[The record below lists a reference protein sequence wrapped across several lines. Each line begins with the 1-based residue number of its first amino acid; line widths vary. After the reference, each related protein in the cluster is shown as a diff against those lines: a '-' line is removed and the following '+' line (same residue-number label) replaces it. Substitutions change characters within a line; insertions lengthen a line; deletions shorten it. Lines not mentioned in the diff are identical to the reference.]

1 MSRIILNITGA
12 IVVEKNTNNTDIET
26 KDSHHT
32 NSEQTKYI
40 ECGTTLNKRKQKER
54 TPKRKRVSRMPEVNY
69 PSLPQCPEPEPGT
82 SDGEPRPVARQPG
95 QAPVDTQTQP
105 ALVCLHQRG
114 CSHIFVHPPNQQHE
128 WRQRLMIV
136 KSVSIQRFR
145 LLRIVQSTAPCWWY
159 LNRRR
164 WSELATAWARTHC
177 ACADWLP
184 PTGSEDTGTAG
195 TGCGEVSQGSL
206 RYHQWIK
213 LCLREWCS
221 IIPPPPPCSWK

>member
-82 SDGEPRPVARQPG
+82 SDGAGDQWPGCQGGLLLIPRPSPPWSASTREAVH
-95 QAPVDTQTQP
+95 TFLSILQTSNMNED
-105 ALVCLHQRG
+105 RG
-114 CSHIFVHPPNQQHE
+114 
-128 WRQRLMIV
+128 
-136 KSVSIQRFR
+136 
-145 LLRIVQSTAPCWWY
+145 
-159 LNRRR
+159 
-164 WSELATAWARTHC
+164 
-177 ACADWLP
+177 
-184 PTGSEDTGTAG
+184 
-195 TGCGEVSQGSL
+195 
-206 RYHQWIK
+206 
-213 LCLREWCS
+213 
-221 IIPPPPPCSWK
+221 